1 MVTWLSNR
9 SLSTYLDVH
18 QCPGVWPENTNYAKV
33 AKAMGMTDQ
42 QIADKENIRVLVENR
57 TFNREFFN
65 TLLQDQV
72 GDNVYYWIDLCM
84 GAEGYT
90 KLPLWRFNWPLW
102 NLWMF
107 YNDMERRT
115 GQHSI
120 LTKSTIPPAFSF
132 VYCYVHGCTGT
143 VAPPSGPSGV
153 IRIELIAT
161 SCYLQCMLMR
171 VCVCG
176 RAPMLYA
183 VIVGR
188 GGNLA
193 WFGGLG
199 SQRYPLGHSGDV
211 IMSWG
216 SLQFQPRFTATAANI
231 NFGYWSHDLGG
242 HRPAATS
249 DVSYDPELYTRWL
262 QWGTFAPTLRTHME
276 HGTDIT
282 LSKGIAVKG
291 GWGGE

>member
-1 MVTWLSNR
+1 MYADVHNSNDDVTGMFEWDRNLFPYAPGSSTTSTGANRSAENPIVTWLRNR

-171 VCVCG
+171 ARVCVDAHQCC
-176 RAPMLYA
+176 M
-183 VIVGR
+183 
-188 GGNLA
+188 
-193 WFGGLG
+193 
-199 SQRYPLGHSGDV
+199 
-211 IMSWG
+211 
-216 SLQFQPRFTATAANI
+216 
-231 NFGYWSHDLGG
+231 
-242 HRPAATS
+242 TS
-249 DVSYDPELYTRWL
+249 S
-262 QWGTFAPTLRTHME
+262 
-276 HGTDIT
+276 
-282 LSKGIAVKG
+282 
-291 GWGGE
+291 